1 MKVID
6 LSKSPADE
14 REAAERE
21 ARLLS
26 DFRHENIIAYIDSFQ
41 ERGALCIV
49 TEFCD
54 GGDLSELIEKRS
66 GNPFSED
73 RIVTWFRQICSG
85 LQVNIYLSLINNNN
99 LYFTSAFKAIYR

>member
-6 LSKSPADE
+6 LSKSPQEE

-26 DFRHENIIAYIDSFQ
+26 DFKHENIIAYIDSFQ
-41 ERGALCIV
+41 EKGALCIV

-54 GGDLSELIEKRS
+54 GGDLSEYIETRKGR
-66 GNPFSED
+66 PFNED
-73 RIVTWFRQICSG
+73 QIVNWFRQICSG
-85 LQVNIYLSLINNNN
+85 LQVSMDLDSRMKN
-99 LYFTSAFKAIYR
+99 RM